1 VLIDPVLPFD
11 TFGANGALQRGAMH
25 TFGVSGVLFR
35 SGLGGGL
42 DEWGGTLRLM
52 MTKASVAALLA
63 VSAFLVIRTEAAQ
76 ASCAMPPSLQEQ
88 ITAAPLVF
96 VGTVVST
103 SDDDRVAH
111 VRVESIW
118 KGPTLSAYV
127 DVHGSPVS
135 GFNVHSSVDR
145 MYRAGERDLFVLFS
159 ASEPYQDNSCSATQP
174 YTAEIAAFAPP
185 DARSPAPVT
194 PLEQVQNWLIQYGLP
209 VGVALVVIA
218 AAAFL
223 GLRRRRGGSKI

>member
-1 VLIDPVLPFD
+1 
-11 TFGANGALQRGAMH
+11 
-25 TFGVSGVLFR
+25 
-35 SGLGGGL
+35 
-42 DEWGGTLRLM
+42 

-63 VSAFLVIRTEAAQ
+63 LSGFLVIGTAGAQ
-76 ASCAMPPSLQEQ
+76 ASCAMLPSLQEQ
-88 ITAAPLVF
+88 ISTAPLVF

-135 GFNVHSSVDR
+135 GFNVHSSIDR
-145 MYRAGERDLFVLFS
+145 TYRAGERDIFVLFS
-159 ASEPYQDNSCSATQP
+159 DRAPYQDNSCSATHL
-174 YTAEIAAFAPP
+174 YTAEIAAFAPA
-185 DARSPAPVT
+185 DARPPAPVT
-194 PLEQVQNWLIQYGLP
+194 PVEEAQNWLIQFGLP

-218 AAAFL
+218 AAAFI
-223 GLRRRRGGSKI
+223 GLRRRRGSS

>member
-1 VLIDPVLPFD
+1 
-11 TFGANGALQRGAMH
+11 
-25 TFGVSGVLFR
+25 
-35 SGLGGGL
+35 
-42 DEWGGTLRLM
+42 
-52 MTKASVAALLA
+52 MTKALVAALLA
-63 VSAFLVIRTEAAQ
+63 LSGFLVIGTAGAQ

-88 ITAAPLVF
+88 ISTAPLVF

-145 MYRAGERDLFVLFS
+145 MYRAGDRDIFILFS
-159 ASEPYQDNSCSATQP
+159 DSWPYQDNSCSATQP
-174 YTAEIAAFAPP
+174 YTAEIAAFAPA
-185 DARSPAPVT
+185 DARPPAPVT
-194 PLEQVQNWLIQYGLP
+194 PVEQVQNWVIQYGLP

-218 AAAFL
+218 AAAFI
-223 GLRRRRGGSKI
+223 GFRRRRGGSKA